1 MCYNNYHYWNTTTEI
16 AIPGVFWLMIDGDIA
31 QETTATATTAAQIV
45 RKSGLDDGDCPIEA
59 LKKSMCIAYK

>member
-1 MCYNNYHYWNTTTEI
+1 
-16 AIPGVFWLMIDGDIA
+16 MIDGDIA

-59 LKKSMCIAYK
+59 LKKVCA